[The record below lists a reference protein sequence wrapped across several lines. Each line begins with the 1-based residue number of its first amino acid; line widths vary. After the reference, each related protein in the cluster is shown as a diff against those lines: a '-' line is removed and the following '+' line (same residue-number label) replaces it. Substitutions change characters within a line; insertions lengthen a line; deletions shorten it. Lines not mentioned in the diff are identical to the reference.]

1 MVCHDA
7 HARRRRGDP
16 GLPVR
21 TLALLLVFSIGI
33 MGVITPYATAPAPV
47 YHGCG
52 YIGRRDFCR
61 LGFIF
66 GLIAVAAPL
75 RIGLPTFGEPT

>member
-33 MGVITPYATAPAPV
+33 VGVITPYATAPAPV

>member
-1 MVCHDA
+1 
-7 HARRRRGDP
+7 
-16 GLPVR
+16 
-21 TLALLLVFSIGI
+21 
-33 MGVITPYATAPAPV
+33 MGAITPYATAPAPV

-66 GLIAVAAPL
+66 GLIAVAAL
-75 RIGLPTFGEPT
+75 LLIGLPTFGEPT